1 MTRSGQEN
9 FFTKASFPCKSI
21 FFDIN
26 PIFPKYNRLCHY
38 RINSA
43 GPLSPPPQECAPVS
57 ISFLLSRIKSALSF
71 SLFFLTVFCSAVLLS
86 QKESPARP
94 LSIALILENG
104 ASDHGAADML
114 RDALRAAAAKHG
126 ASAEVVIA
134 DPDKTNQTDIFRK
147 AASDHDL
154 VIVAEG
160 RLHEILRD
168 NAAAFP
174 KTMFGCIDTGVRNR
188 NIMSVTFEDNEPAYI
203 AGAAAAKLLAPGT
216 KIGWLQ
222 AEKTPMLN
230 NMYKAFVDGTQLTS
244 PGTKTLQVSAGF
256 NKPLAEADALRSLEE
271 KGCGIVVV
279 AGGYGQRGVWN
290 AAGTTRALLVGM
302 DQDQSSQAPG
312 RVPFS
317 IIKRFD
323 RALTEIV
330 DSAASGHF
338 RAKDILVYTLANGG
352 VDIRLSDDW
361 AKTSPVSG
369 KLASRMDDL
378 RHEITAGNIKFT
390 DLRDPTLCDC
400 LD

>member
-1 MTRSGQEN
+1 M
-9 FFTKASFPCKSI
+9 
-21 FFDIN
+21 
-26 PIFPKYNRLCHY
+26 
-38 RINSA
+38 
-43 GPLSPPPQECAPVS
+43 S

-338 RAKDILVYTLANGG
+338 RAKDIHVYGG
-352 VDIRLSDDW
+352 AKIARPRVIIPVFPGTNCDYDTAKAFRAAGAEVRTSVLCNIAGDDVLRSIAEMKEHIRRCHIFVLSGGFSSGDEPDGSAKFIVNVLNNKDIRRI
-361 AKTSPVSG
+361 PMH
-369 KLASRMDDL
+369 SR
-378 RHEITAGNIKFT
+378 
-390 DLRDPTLCDC
+390 
-400 LD
+400 

>member
-104 ASDHGAADML
+104 ASDHGAADL
-114 RDALRAAAAKHG
+114 LDALRAAAAKHS

-230 NMYKAFVDGTQLTS
+230 NMYKAFVDGTQLSS

>member
-1 MTRSGQEN
+1 
-9 FFTKASFPCKSI
+9 
-21 FFDIN
+21 
-26 PIFPKYNRLCHY
+26 
-38 RINSA
+38 
-43 GPLSPPPQECAPVS
+43 
-57 ISFLLSRIKSALSF
+57 
-71 SLFFLTVFCSAVLLS
+71 
-86 QKESPARP
+86 
-94 LSIALILENG
+94 
-104 ASDHGAADML
+104 
-114 RDALRAAAAKHG
+114 
-126 ASAEVVIA
+126 
-134 DPDKTNQTDIFRK
+134 
-147 AASDHDL
+147 
-154 VIVAEG
+154 
-160 RLHEILRD
+160 
-168 NAAAFP
+168 
-174 KTMFGCIDTGVRNR
+174 
-188 NIMSVTFEDNEPAYI
+188 
-203 AGAAAAKLLAPGT
+203 
-216 KIGWLQ
+216 
-222 AEKTPMLN
+222 MLN

>member
-1 MTRSGQEN
+1 MISNKQEN
-9 FFTKASFPCKSI
+9 FFTKPPFPCKSI

-26 PIFPKYNRLCHY
+26 PIFPKYNRLRHY

-43 GPLSPPPQECAPVS
+43 GPLSSPPQECAPVS
-57 ISFLLSRIKSALSF
+57 ISFLLSRIKSALSL
-71 SLFFLTVFCSAVLLS
+71 SLFFLAVFCSAALIS

-114 RDALRAAAAKHG
+114 RDALRTAAG
-126 ASAEVVIA
+126 
-134 DPDKTNQTDIFRK
+134 NQTDLFRK
-147 AASDHDL
+147 AASEHDL

-230 NMYKAFVDGTQLTS
+230 NMYKAFVDGTQLSS
-244 PGTKTLQVSAGF
+244 PGTKTLQVSTGF

-302 DQDQSSQAPG
+302 DQDPAGSRP
-312 RVPFS
+312 
-317 IIKRFD
+317 
-323 RALTEIV
+323 RALL
-330 DSAASGHF
+330 HHQ
-338 RAKDILVYTLANGG
+338 TLRQG
-352 VDIRLSDDW
+352 S
-361 AKTSPVSG
+361 
-369 KLASRMDDL
+369 
-378 RHEITAGNIKFT
+378 H
-390 DLRDPTLCDC
+390 
-400 LD
+400 

>member
-1 MTRSGQEN
+1 M
-9 FFTKASFPCKSI
+9 SI
-21 FFDIN
+21 F
-26 PIFPKYNRLCHY
+26 
-38 RINSA
+38 
-43 GPLSPPPQECAPVS
+43 
-57 ISFLLSRIKSALSF
+57 FLLSRIKSALSF

-230 NMYKAFVDGTQLTS
+230 NMYKAFVDGTQLSS
-244 PGTKTLQVSAGF
+244 PGMKTLQVSAGF

>member
-43 GPLSPPPQECAPVS
+43 GPLSPPQECAPVS

-114 RDALRAAAAKHG
+114 RDALRAAAAKHS

-168 NAAAFP
+168 NAAA
-174 KTMFGCIDTGVRNR
+174 TGVRNR

-230 NMYKAFVDGTQLTS
+230 NMYKAFVDGTQLSS
-244 PGTKTLQVSAGF
+244 PGMKTLQVSAGF

>member
-1 MTRSGQEN
+1 M
-9 FFTKASFPCKSI
+9 
-21 FFDIN
+21 
-26 PIFPKYNRLCHY
+26 
-38 RINSA
+38 
-43 GPLSPPPQECAPVS
+43 
-57 ISFLLSRIKSALSF
+57 
-71 SLFFLTVFCSAVLLS
+71 
-86 QKESPARP
+86 
-94 LSIALILENG
+94 
-104 ASDHGAADML
+104 
-114 RDALRAAAAKHG
+114 
-126 ASAEVVIA
+126 VIA

-230 NMYKAFVDGTQLTS
+230 NMYKAFVDGTQLSS
-244 PGTKTLQVSAGF
+244 PGMKTLQVSAGF